1 MVSLRLAAILIAA
14 TQLQICPLI
23 QFNFMS
29 MFIQVP
35 FRSSEAIEA
44 MYVNPIS
51 GVVELAYNKGNVYRY
66 EGVSRRAIINL
77 LMNKNMSLGF
87 WVNNNLLG
95 YDADVQCYSLP
106 VYNVAELPTF
116 A

>member
-1 MVSLRLAAILIAA
+1 
-14 TQLQICPLI
+14 
-23 QFNFMS
+23 

-44 MYVNPIS
+44 IYVNPIS
-51 GVVELAYNKGNVYRY
+51 GVVELAYVKGNVYRY

-95 YDADVQCYSLP
+95 YDANVQCYSLP